1 MKTKP
6 TNNFCI
12 LLLPNLKD
20 DQTFPWTFVDTYNAI
35 LDQSL
40 LSFDKHYSSHC
51 KVFYREIYLASNTF

>member
-40 LSFDKHYSSHC
+40 KF
-51 KVFYREIYLASNTF
+51 